1 MTTNSPQGHSPSSG
15 RSQTNTNS
23 PSSHEHS
30 SGRQIALLAAIAIV
44 SIVVPLWPS
53 QMPPAA
59 RRTMGIFVF
68 ACLAWITEVLPIWVT
83 GGLIV
88 AALAAVTAPATSA
101 LSSKQV
107 LGLFASPVIVLF
119 AGGYFLAA
127 GLHKHGLDRALA
139 AAVVSRSG
147 HKPRFVLA
155 GMMAST
161 AFLSMWMS
169 NTAATALMI
178 SVVLPMV
185 AVMGADPF
193 AKALILGVPFA
204 ANVGGIATPVG
215 TPPNAI
221 AMDVLT
227 RTGSTVTFLD
237 WVKVGL
243 PAAVILT
250 IFIWWLLCLTHRPKV
265 QRIVIEVDRQ
275 PLKRPQILVIAT
287 LVATV
292 GLWLTTSLHH
302 ISSGVCALL
311 PPVVFF
317 STGILDRHDLKSIG
331 WDVLVLMA
339 GGIALGVAMQKT
351 GLSSWFMAA
360 AHLNALSPHIL
371 VLILAV
377 AAIVLS
383 TFMSNTSAAN
393 VVIPLAV
400 ASGAAMPGGAILVAF
415 MASSAMSLP
424 VSTPPNAI
432 AYGTGL
438 ISSKDLMR
446 PGMVIGALA
455 LAVNWAVVSLIAR

>member
-1 MTTNSPQGHSPSSG
+1 MTSNPPQRHGPDSG
-15 RSQTNTNS
+15 RSRIAAPP
-23 PSSHEHS
+23 PSQDR
-30 SGRQIALLAAIAIV
+30 GGFRRLVILVAILVVAIV
-44 SIVVPLWPS
+44 IPLWPNH
-53 QMPPAA
+53 MLPAA
-59 RRTMGIFVF
+59 RRTLGIFLF

-83 GGLIV
+83 GGLVV
-88 AALAAVTAPATSA
+88 AALAALAAPVTSA

-107 LGLFASPVIVLF
+107 LGLFASPVVVLF

-155 GMMAST
+155 GMMAAT

-185 AVMGADPF
+185 EVMGADPF

-204 ANVGGIATPVG
+204 ANVGGMATPVG

-227 RTGSTVTFLD
+227 RTGSTVSFLD
-237 WVKVGL
+237 WVVVGL
-243 PAAVILT
+243 PAAIILT

-265 QRIVIEVDRQ
+265 QRIVIEVERQ
-275 PLKRPQILVIAT
+275 RLRRPQMIVIGT

-292 GLWLTTSLHH
+292 VLWLTTSLHH
-302 ISSGVCALL
+302 VSSGVCALL
-311 PPVVFF
+311 PPAVFF
-317 STGILDRHDLKSIG
+317 STGILDRDDLKSIG

-351 GLSSWFMAA
+351 GLSAWFMTAS
-360 AHLNALSPHIL
+360 HLHAISPEVL

-377 AAIVLS
+377 AVLLLS

-400 ASGAAMPGGAILVAF
+400 ASGAAMPAGAMLVAF

-432 AYGTGL
+432 AYGTGF

-455 LAVNWAVVSLIAR
+455 LAVNWAVVSLIAQ